1 LDKVL
6 YPESGFTKGQVLDY
20 YAKISDV
27 ILPHIKDRPLT
38 LKRYPN
44 GVDGMSFFEK
54 HAPSHRP
61 EWVRT
66 AEVPSSRSA
75 EPILFAVVCDR
86 PTLLWAAN
94 LAALE
99 LHVPLW
105 RVGKGRALPAPP
117 DYMVF
122 DLDPGPGT
130 TIVECCRVARF
141 LTDRLGEENLFAKTS
156 GSKGLQLYIA
166 LTRTTSDQ
174 AGEQAHEIA
183 VAIEK
188 DHPEAVVSRMR
199 KDLRSNKVLIDWSQN
214 NPHKTT
220 VAVYSL
226 RARPT
231 PTVSTPVSW
240 QEVDRCAKSGNPDD
254 LRFETKDVLRRVEKY
269 GDLMKPLVAPRGQR
283 ASPRKSRA

>member
-1 LDKVL
+1 
-6 YPESGFTKGQVLDY
+6 
-20 YAKISDV
+20 
-27 ILPHIKDRPLT
+27 
-38 LKRYPN
+38 
-44 GVDGMSFFEK
+44 VDGMSFFEK

-156 GSKGLQLYIA
+156 GSKGLQLYMA
-166 LTRTTSDQ
+166 LARTTSDQ

-254 LRFETKDVLRRVEKY
+254 LRFETKDVPWLLQGGRGRAPEKVGPSEAPTLHRAGGTVARSRDGRVGHPATSGWHVHLE
-269 GDLMKPLVAPRGQR
+269 RGTDR
-283 ASPRKSRA
+283 GTLGGGISFGTAI